1 MKKGIIIS
9 ALLIVALVAFIA
21 FQLLSQ
27 PDTEA
32 SVEASATGED
42 YGISILDLFDTTTE
56 ISGYNT
62 TEERFTEDVAFIK
75 EELTRY
81 NNLYDIYNEYEGI
94 NNVKTINDNAGI
106 TPVKVDSELIDL
118 IKYGK
123 EMYYETDGKL
133 NIAMGS
139 VLSIWHTYREQG
151 LENPDAA
158 TLPTEEELAAAS
170 EHTNIED
177 IIIDE
182 EAGTVY
188 LADTEMSLD
197 VGGIAKGYAVQAVA
211 TAAKA
216 HGIDHVLLNVG
227 GNICAIG
234 SKTEDKNFKIG
245 IQNPDLESY
254 EAYIET
260 VEIGDGNCVVSSG
273 DYQRYYEVDGTRYCH
288 IINPDTLFPSTEFAQ
303 VSILASDSGMA
314 DAFSTA
320 LFNMTLEDGQ
330 QFIESHEGVEAMWVL
345 KDGTFVYSE
354 GFPSTN

>member
-1 MKKGIIIS
+1 MKKGRIIS
-9 ALLIVALVAFIA
+9 ALLVLVLMVFIA
-21 FQLLSQ
+21 YKLI
-27 PDTEA
+27 PTGNGET
-32 SVEASATGED
+32 SVEASETGED
-42 YGISILDLFDTTTE
+42 FGITIIDLFDTRTE

-62 TEERFTEDVAFIK
+62 TEEKFTEDVAYIQD
-75 EELTRY
+75 ELTRY
-81 NNLYDIYNEYEGI
+81 NNLFDIYNDYDGL

-106 TPVKVDSELIDL
+106 APVEVDSDLIEM

-139 VLSIWHTYREQG
+139 VLSIWHKYREAG
-151 LENPDAA
+151 LENPDEA
-158 TLPTEEELAAAS
+158 TIPSEEELQLAS

-177 IIIDE
+177 IIVDE

-188 LADTEMSLD
+188 LADAQMSLD

-216 HGIDHVLLNVG
+216 YGIDHVLLNVG

-234 SKTEDKNFKIG
+234 SKAVDKNFKIG
-245 IQNPDLESY
+245 IQNPDLESD

-260 VEIGDGNCVVSSG
+260 VEIGDGGCVVSSG

-288 IINPDTLFPSTEFAQ
+288 IINPDTLFPATEFAQ
-303 VSILASDSGMA
+303 VSILADDSGMA

-320 LFNMTLEDGQ
+320 LFNMTLEDGL
-330 QFIESHEGVEAMWVL
+330 QFIKSHDGVEAMWVL

-354 GFPSTN
+354 DFPSNN